1 MWFAQRALLSMILKS
16 GKLINM
22 IKLEGRLSVCDT
34 CIYNFQ
40 PIVNIK
46 CLFRFHKQDIPHL
59 LGTLEIPRFYT
70 THQGSMY
77 SGMEVLVILLHRLS
91 YPN

>member
-1 MWFAQRALLSMILKS
+1 M
-16 GKLINM
+16 N
-22 IKLEGRLSVCDT
+22 KLEGRLSVCET

-59 LGTLEIPRFYT
+59 LGALEIPRFYT

-77 SGMEVLVILLHRLS
+77 SGMEVLVILLRRLVHATLMTI
-91 YPN
+91 PHCTCKP